1 MAGNIEIEREYDRIF
16 NRLKAE
22 FQSIDRNND
31 NTITFEELLHF
42 LNIKTKGTA
51 DTRIAE
57 EIFQEVDADGSGTVS
72 LDEFVEIYFDK

>member
-31 NTITFEELLHF
+31 NTITFDELLHF
-42 LNIKTKGTA
+42 LNVKV
-51 DTRIAE
+51 RP
-57 EIFQEVDADGSGTVS
+57 F
-72 LDEFVEIYFDK
+72 